1 MAILDGSIANTA
13 LPTIASELHTS
24 AAASI
29 WVVNAFNLAV
39 TMSLLTFASLGDSVG
54 YSRMYTIG
62 LAIFT
67 AGSLACALSHT
78 LPILIASRA
87 LQGLGAA
94 AVMANGPAIY
104 RQIFPHDQLGRA
116 LGLSGVI
123 VATSSAA
130 GPTIGGTILAVAA
143 WPWIFA
149 INVPLGIFAVLFS
162 RRALPRE
169 PGSGGR
175 LDPASVALSALA
187 LGSLIFAFDGFARRT
202 SLVSIA
208 LEAALG
214 VLCATFFI
222 RRSLALPRPLIA
234 IDLFTKGTFTLATL
248 TALCTYIAQGLA
260 YVSLPFFFQSALG
273 RTPFESGLLLTSWP
287 LAVACIAPI
296 AGRLSD
302 RYPAG
307 ILSTIGLSILS
318 LGLGLYAVMPAQPS
332 VLSIVVHGAICG
344 IGFGFF
350 QSPNNRSLIGSA
362 PRAKSGSASGVLAT
376 VRLSGQTIGAAVVGI
391 VFATLGADA
400 AHGSALEHTVRTATP
415 IGLWIACGSAA
426 TGAVLSG
433 LRLGARQVAAPQ
445 G

>member
-1 MAILDGSIANTA
+1 MAILDGSVANTA
-13 LPTIASELHTS
+13 LPTIANELHTS
-24 AAASI
+24 ATASI
-29 WVVNAFNLAV
+29 WVVNAFSLAV

-62 LAIFT
+62 LAVFT
-67 AGSLACALSHT
+67 AGSLACALSHS
-78 LPILIASRA
+78 LPMLIASRA
-87 LQGLGAA
+87 LQGVGSA
-94 AVMANGPAIY
+94 AVMAVGPAIY
-104 RQIFPHDQLGRA
+104 RQIYPQHQLGRA

-130 GPTIGGTILAVAA
+130 GPTIGGTILAIAA

-175 LDPASVALSALA
+175 LDPASAALSALA

-202 SLVSIA
+202 SLTSIA
-208 LEAALG
+208 IEAAVG
-214 VLCATFFI
+214 VVCAIFFI
-222 RRSLALPRPLIA
+222 RRSLALSRPLIA
-234 IDLFTKGTFTLATL
+234 IDLFTKGTFTLASL
-248 TALCTYIAQGLA
+248 TALCTYVAQGLA

-307 ILSTIGLSILS
+307 ILSTIGLSIFS
-318 LGLGLYAVMPAQPS
+318 LGLGLYAAMPAHPS
-332 VLSIVVHGAICG
+332 AVAIIVHGAICG

-376 VRLSGQTIGAAVVGI
+376 VRLTGQTIGAAIVGI
-391 VFATLGADA
+391 VFGTLGADA
-400 AHGSALEHTVRTATP
+400 AHGTALELTVRTATP

-426 TGAVLSG
+426 TGAIISG
-433 LRLGARQVAAPQ
+433 LRLGVRQGAEPQ